1 MDDTYSDLS
10 FKLQDGSTIP
20 AHRCVISVQS
30 PAWAGL
36 LKSKMKETNDGII
49 LLQDFPPE
57 LGRAFLRAL
66 YCCSVSRK
74 HLVDVLALADCYQIG
89 WLVER
94 CIDEIVGNLDT
105 PDDFAHAFNF
115 IRLHPAPPDRLVQ
128 HIFVKLRNGLH
139 MMNDEQLRVMFGIG
153 SGFGL
158 PDYTLTVQSTDR
170 GGDIMEEEKDQSL
183 GSESS
188 SGIGNIK

>member
-1 MDDTYSDLS
+1 
-10 FKLQDGSTIP
+10 
-20 AHRCVISVQS
+20 
-30 PAWAGL
+30 
-36 LKSKMKETNDGII
+36 MKETNDGVI

-66 YCCSVSRK
+66 YCCSVSRTY
-74 HLVDVLALADCYQIG
+74 LVDVLSLADCYQIG

-94 CIDEIVGNLDT
+94 CIDEIVGNLNT
-105 PDDFAHAFNF
+105 PDVFAHAFNF

-128 HIFVKLRNGLH
+128 HIIVKLRNGLR

-153 SGFGL
+153 KGIGL
-158 PDYTLTVQSTDR
+158 PEYTVTSQGGDR
-170 GGDIMEEEKDQSL
+170 GGDVMEEENDQTL

-188 SGIGNIK
+188 GSCSGIGSSQ